1 MNHLIPIVRQPHI
14 QSPVAQLFFI
24 LSSPA
29 KAFFNSYLEPR
40 VLGQPNLGALV
51 GCHDVSL
58 HAHKIENY
66 EWDGQARGGYCGS
79 AIGLVELMRAF
90 RGLST
95 NVTAAG
101 QRVHFVRS

>member
-1 MNHLIPIVRQPHI
+1 MMSL
-14 QSPVAQLFFI
+14 
-24 LSSPA
+24 
-29 KAFFNSYLEPR
+29 
-40 VLGQPNLGALV
+40 
-51 GCHDVSL
+51 L

>member
-1 MNHLIPIVRQPHI
+1 MMSL
-14 QSPVAQLFFI
+14 
-24 LSSPA
+24 
-29 KAFFNSYLEPR
+29 
-40 VLGQPNLGALV
+40 
-51 GCHDVSL
+51 L

-66 EWDGQARGGYCGS
+66 EWDGQAGGGYCGS

-90 RGLST
+90 RGPST

>member
-29 KAFFNSYLEPR
+29 KAFFNSYLETS

-51 GCHDVSL
+51 GGHDVSF
-58 HAHKIENY
+58 APSQDRDY